1 MARFSFCPSRRTA
14 FRRPSEVLVL
24 QRNTLKIGKQSP
36 SLALVHTSTVVGL
49 GKNKT
54 PSKQTKVLQ

>member
-1 MARFSFCPSRRTA
+1 
-14 FRRPSEVLVL
+14 L

-54 PSKQTKVLQ
+54 PSKQTEIPKQTHQEHTAIA